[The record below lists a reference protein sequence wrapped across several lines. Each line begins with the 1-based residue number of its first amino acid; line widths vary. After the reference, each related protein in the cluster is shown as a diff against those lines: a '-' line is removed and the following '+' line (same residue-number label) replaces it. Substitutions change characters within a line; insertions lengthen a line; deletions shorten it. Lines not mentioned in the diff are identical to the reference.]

1 MLDLKLHDIPNT
13 VTHAAVNAMD
23 IHHNIRWVT
32 VHIASGV
39 KALGMATEALN
50 DLMQT
55 QQRRGGLVGITVLT
69 SLDTFAAR
77 QVGLDAPRQH
87 SECDPHPIRELVL
100 KRARLGSALSGIVCS
115 PHEVEA
121 VRRVTDAKLIV
132 PGIRPAGTDKDDQ
145 ARRGTPAEAIQAG
158 ADYLVVGRAIT
169 DDRQAGAMAQRADA
183 IVGEIAGAL
192 D

>member
-1 MLDLKLHDIPNT
+1 
-13 VTHAAVNAMD
+13 
-23 IHHNIRWVT
+23 
-32 VHIASGV
+32 
-39 KALGMATEALN
+39 
-50 DLMQT
+50 
-55 QQRRGGLVGITVLT
+55 VLT